1 MTIYLVVL
9 ISVLSQIGF
18 GGSRVAV
25 SLFSLELGA
34 NQFMVG
40 LMVALYSLCPMF
52 FSIVIG
58 RISDRVPP
66 YLPMIAGSVM
76 MVVALLLPLALPSY
90 VTLCALAFLVGLG
103 HLVFSIPLEAVVG
116 GIGGP
121 QHRARNYALIT
132 MGWSIANFLGPLIS
146 GFLIDTV
153 GHQRVF
159 WVLAAF
165 AMLPIPMLWWRPGLL
180 PNTVRHAA
188 GETEKHK
195 SVLDLWRIP
204 PLRATFIAGGIIGS
218 AQDLFQFYMPVY
230 GHSVGLSAS
239 AIGTVLG
246 MVALAAFVIRA
257 VMPFLVK
264 KLSEATILTSAIFVA
279 ATAYLLLPFFVNAYA
294 LAVIAFLLGLG
305 VGCAQP
311 MIMSLLYV
319 LAPAGRIAEAI
330 GLYKTLRSVTH
341 VVIPVFFGSM
351 GTAFGFMTVFLTN
364 SGILIFGGYLQSRA
378 VIPETKL
385 QPRSASH
392 QGHKEH

>member
-25 SLFSLELGA
+25 SLYALELGA

-40 LMVALYSLCPMF
+40 VIIALYSFCPMF
-52 FSIVIG
+52 LSIVIG

-66 YLPMIAGSVM
+66 YVPMIWGSVL
-76 MVVALLLPLALPSY
+76 MVVALLLPVASPGMAALC
-90 VTLCALAFLVGLG
+90 VLAFINGLG
-103 HLVFSIPLEAVVG
+103 HLVFSIPLEATVG
-116 GIGGP
+116 GVGGP

-132 MGWSIANFLGPLIS
+132 MGWSVANFIGPLIT
-146 GFLIDTV
+146 GLLIDTI
-153 GHQRVF
+153 GNQRVF
-159 WVLAAF
+159 WVLATFVA
-165 AMLPIPMLWWRPGLL
+165 LPIPLLWWRRGLL
-180 PNTVRHAA
+180 SNTVKPA
-188 GETEKHK
+188 GEAGMSR

-204 PLRATFIAGGIIGS
+204 SLRATFIAGGIIGS

-230 GHSVGLSAS
+230 GHAIGLSAS

-257 VMPFLVK
+257 AIPFLAK
-264 KLSEATILTSAIFVA
+264 KLSEATILTSAIFMA
-279 ATAYLLLPFFVNAYA
+279 ALAYLLLPFFVNPVA

-341 VVIPVFFGSM
+341 VVIPVFFGSV
-351 GTAFGFMTVFLTN
+351 GAAFGFKTVFLSN
-364 SGILIFGGYLQSRA
+364 SGLLIFGGYLQSRTK
-378 VIPETKL
+378 IP
-385 QPRSASH
+385 ASRARV
-392 QGHKEH
+392 K

>member
-9 ISVLSQIGF
+9 ISTLSQIGF

-34 NQFMVG
+34 NQFTVG
-40 LMVALYSLCPMF
+40 VIVALYSLCPMF

-58 RISDRVPP
+58 RLSDRVSPH
-66 YLPMIAGSVM
+66 LPMIWGSVM
-76 MVVALLLPLALPSY
+76 MVAALLLPLVAPGIA
-90 VTLCALAFLVGLG
+90 TLLVLAFLNGLG
-103 HLVFSIPLEAVVG
+103 HLVFSIPLEAAVG
-116 GIGGP
+116 GVGGS
-121 QHRARNYALIT
+121 QHRARNYAFIT

-146 GFLIDTV
+146 GFLIDSI

-159 WVLAAF
+159 WVLALFVA
-165 AMLPIPMLWWRPGLL
+165 LPIPLLWWRPHLL
-180 PNTVRHAA
+180 PRTGKPSGSQQA
-188 GETEKHK
+188 GEPRKR
-195 SVLDLWRIP
+195 VMDLWRIP
-204 PLRATFIAGGIIGS
+204 ALRATFIAGGIIGS

-230 GHSVGLSAS
+230 GHAVGLSAS

-257 VMPFLVK
+257 AMPFIVK
-264 KLSEATILTSAIFVA
+264 RLGEATILTSAIFVA
-279 ATAYLLLPFFVNAYA
+279 ALAYLLLPFFVNAYA

-330 GLYKTLRSVTH
+330 GLYKTLRSLTH
-341 VVIPVFFGSM
+341 VVIPIFFGSV
-351 GTAFGFMTVFLTN
+351 GTAFGFKTVFLSN
-364 SGILIFGGYLQSRA
+364 SGILAFGGYLQSRTR
-378 VIPETKL
+378 VPVNKN
-385 QPRSASH
+385 
-392 QGHKEH
+392 

>member
-9 ISVLSQIGF
+9 ISTLSQIGF

-34 NQFMVG
+34 SQFTVG
-40 LMVALYSLCPMF
+40 VIAALYSLSPMF
-52 FSIVIG
+52 LSIVIG
-58 RISDRVPP
+58 RYSDRVSPHV
-66 YLPMIAGSVM
+66 PMIWGSVM
-76 MVVALLLPLALPSY
+76 MVVALLLPLTAPSI
-90 VTLCALAFLVGLG
+90 VMLCALAFLNGLG
-103 HLVFSIPLEAVVG
+103 HLVFSIPLEAAVG
-116 GIGGP
+116 GVGGS
-121 QHRARNYALIT
+121 QHRARNYAFIT

-146 GFLIDTV
+146 GFLIDSV

-159 WVLAAF
+159 WVLALFVA
-165 AMLPIPMLWWRPGLL
+165 LPIPLLLWRPNLM
-180 PNTVRHAA
+180 PRTSKQTA
-188 GETEKHK
+188 GQGEGEQKK
-195 SVLDLWRIP
+195 RVLDLWRIP
-204 PLRATFIAGGIIGS
+204 ALRATFIAGGIIGS

-230 GHSVGLSAS
+230 GHSIGLSAS

-257 VMPFLVK
+257 AMPFVVK
-264 KLSEATILTSAIFVA
+264 RLGEATILTSAIFVA
-279 ATAYLLLPFFVNAYA
+279 ALAYLLLPFFVNAYA

-341 VVIPVFFGSM
+341 VVIPIFFGSV
-351 GTAFGFMTVFLTN
+351 GTAFGFKTVFLAN
-364 SGILIFGGYLQSRA
+364 SGILAFGGYLQSRA
-378 VIPETKL
+378 TIPVNKTNK
-385 QPRSASH
+385 S
-392 QGHKEH
+392 

>member
-9 ISVLSQIGF
+9 ISTLSQIGF

-34 NQFMVG
+34 NQFTVG
-40 LMVALYSLCPMF
+40 VIVALYSLSPMF
-52 FSIVIG
+52 LSIVIG
-58 RISDRVPP
+58 RYSDRVSPH
-66 YLPMIAGSVM
+66 LPMIWGSVM
-76 MVVALLLPLALPSY
+76 MVAALLLPLAAPSIA
-90 VTLCALAFLVGLG
+90 TLFVLAFLNGLG
-103 HLVFSIPLEAVVG
+103 HLVFSIPLEAAVG
-116 GIGGP
+116 GVGGS

-146 GFLIDTV
+146 GFLIDSI
-153 GHQRVF
+153 GNQRVF
-159 WVLAAF
+159 WVLALFVA
-165 AMLPIPMLWWRPGLL
+165 LPIPLLLWRPGLL
-180 PNTVRHAA
+180 PRTSKQIA
-188 GETEKHK
+188 GETAQKK
-195 SVLDLWRIP
+195 NVLDLWRIP
-204 PLRATFIAGGIIGS
+204 ALRATFIAGGIIGS

-230 GHSVGLSAS
+230 GHAIGLSAS

-257 VMPFLVK
+257 AMPFIVK
-264 KLSEATILTSAIFVA
+264 RLGEATILTSAIFVA
-279 ATAYLLLPFFVNAYA
+279 ALAYLLLPFFVNAYA

-341 VVIPVFFGSM
+341 VVIPIFFGSV
-351 GTAFGFMTVFLTN
+351 GTAFGFKTVFLSN
-364 SGILIFGGYLQSRA
+364 SGILAFGGYLQSRA
-378 VIPETKL
+378 TIPVNKTGKT
-385 QPRSASH
+385 
-392 QGHKEH
+392 